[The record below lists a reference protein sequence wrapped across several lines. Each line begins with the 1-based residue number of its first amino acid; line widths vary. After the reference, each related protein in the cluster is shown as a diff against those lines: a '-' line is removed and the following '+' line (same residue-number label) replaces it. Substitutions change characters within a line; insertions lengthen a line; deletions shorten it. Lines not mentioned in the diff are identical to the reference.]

1 MNVLVLGSG
10 GREDAIVK
18 ALKKSPLKPTLFAL
32 PGNGGIEKDAVL
44 LEGSVT
50 DIDDIVLAALR
61 IKADYV
67 VVTPDDPLALGA
79 VDALKA
85 KGIACF
91 GPTQKAA
98 RIESSKAFSKD
109 LMKKYH
115 IPTAEYEIFTDPGKA
130 IDYLTTATF
139 PIVIKADGLALGK
152 GVIIAQNKDEAII
165 SVKEMMID
173 GKFGKSGNTIV
184 IEEFLTGP
192 EVSVLSFCDGNT
204 LVPMI
209 SSMDHK
215 RALDGDLGLN
225 TGGMG
230 CIAPNPYYTKEIAKL
245 CETTIFEPTVKAM
258 QAEGCPFS
266 GCLYFGLM
274 LTPTGPKVIEYNSR
288 FGDPETQA
296 ILPLLDS
303 DLLSIMLSVT
313 KGTLKAEEVKFSSLS
328 SCCIALTSLGYPEKY
343 KKGFVI
349 TIKES
354 DKAEVYIAG
363 AKRENGKLI
372 TSGGRVIN
380 VVAID
385 TTLNKACKKAYEA
398 LAEQI
403 VTFDGMSYRTDIGKK
418 AMEA

>member
-18 ALKKSPLKPTLFAL
+18 ALKKSPLKPNLFAL

-98 RIESSKAFSKD
+98 RIESSKAFSKN

-115 IPTAEYEIFTDPGKA
+115 IPTAEYEIFTEPGKA

-303 DLLSIMLSVT
+303 DLQI
-313 KGTLKAEEVKFSSLS
+313 GRA
-328 SCCIALTSLGYPEKY
+328 SC
-343 KKGFVI
+343 
-349 TIKES
+349 
-354 DKAEVYIAG
+354 
-363 AKRENGKLI
+363 RE
-372 TSGGRVIN
+372 RV
-380 VVAID
+380 
-385 TTLNKACKKAYEA
+385 
-398 LAEQI
+398 
-403 VTFDGMSYRTDIGKK
+403 
-418 AMEA
+418 

>member
-10 GREDAIVK
+10 GREDAIIK
-18 ALKKSPLKPTLFAL
+18 ALKKSPLNPTLFAL

-44 LEGSVT
+44 LEGLVT
-50 DIDDIVLAALR
+50 DIDDIIQAALR
-61 IKADYV
+61 VKADYV

-79 VDALKA
+79 VDALQK

-91 GPTQKAA
+91 GPTQEAA
-98 RIESSKAFSKD
+98 RIESSKAFSKN
-109 LMKKYH
+109 LMKKYN

-130 IDYLTTATF
+130 IDYLTSASF

-173 GKFGKSGNTIV
+173 GKFGNSGNTIV

-230 CIAPNPYYTKEIAKL
+230 CIAPNPYYTKEVAQL
-245 CETTIFEPTVKAM
+245 CEKTIFMPTVKAM
-258 QAEGCPFS
+258 QEEGCPFS

-296 ILPLLDS
+296 LLPLLES

-313 KGTLKAEEVKFSSLS
+313 KGTLKKEEVKFSTQS
-328 SCCIALTSLGYPEKY
+328 SCCIALTSLGYPEIY
-343 KKGFVI
+343 KKGFPI
-349 TIKES
+349 TINKN
-354 DKAEVYIAG
+354 DKAKVYIAG
-363 AKRENGKLI
+363 AKRENGRLV

-380 VVAID
+380 VVAVD
-385 TTLNKACKKAYEA
+385 SSLDKACQKAYKA
-398 LAEQI
+398 IAEQI
-403 VTFDGMSYRTDIGKK
+403 VTFEGMSYRTDIGKK

>member
-32 PGNGGIEKDAVL
+32 PGNGGIENDAVL

-50 DIDDIVLAALR
+50 DIDDIVQAALR
-61 IKADYV
+61 VKADYV

-98 RIESSKAFSKD
+98 RIESSKAFSKN

-230 CIAPNPYYTKEIAKL
+230 CIAPNP
-245 CETTIFEPTVKAM
+245 
-258 QAEGCPFS
+258 
-266 GCLYFGLM
+266 
-274 LTPTGPKVIEYNSR
+274 
-288 FGDPETQA
+288 
-296 ILPLLDS
+296 
-303 DLLSIMLSVT
+303 
-313 KGTLKAEEVKFSSLS
+313 
-328 SCCIALTSLGYPEKY
+328 
-343 KKGFVI
+343 
-349 TIKES
+349 
-354 DKAEVYIAG
+354 
-363 AKRENGKLI
+363 
-372 TSGGRVIN
+372 
-380 VVAID
+380 
-385 TTLNKACKKAYEA
+385 
-398 LAEQI
+398 
-403 VTFDGMSYRTDIGKK
+403 
-418 AMEA
+418 